1 MFLFAD
7 KLFLHWVKQ
16 SEPSAFLFTIECSS
30 CRKKP
35 LSKDE
40 VGVCKKMLGKGTKKF
55 FCLDC
60 FASYLDT
67 TVEELN
73 EKIEEFKEEGCKLF
87 S

>member
-1 MFLFAD
+1 MT
-7 KLFLHWVKQ
+7 
-16 SEPSAFLFTIECSS
+16 TIECSS

-60 FASYLDT
+60 CILSGYHR
-67 TVEELN
+67 
-73 EKIEEFKEEGCKLF
+73 
-87 S
+87 